1 MRKTRST
8 SGKYYN
14 GASRIR
20 LKSQLCGFNGFEIGK
35 IMTFRSKVKLGF
47 SWVAD
52 SLELFKQHPAK
63 WMALSSLYLV
73 FFQFL
78 PILLLGIIEQINQ
91 AHGSI
96 IILFFVGLLG
106 LALTFS
112 WPIFTSLVIGVCRET
127 HAERVTPVSDVF
139 HRVKPHVKQL
149 VFLGVAFFIYRLIMI
164 GLTENDIQALDIQ
177 QMDKEVMP
185 IGFWWLML
193 KLLVLQVPLLLATW
207 YSPLLISYHQ
217 YSVFKSIGHSVWAAL
232 HNITALITAWVTLT
246 LAVVGVM
253 LVLGLVIGLI
263 AIFAKGLAAFLG
275 MLLIMFVSLMAT
287 AFLFSIQY
295 FSFLSMYYKK
305 GEDFVS

>member
-1 MRKTRST
+1 
-8 SGKYYN
+8 
-14 GASRIR
+14 
-20 LKSQLCGFNGFEIGK
+20 
-35 IMTFRSKVKLGF
+35 MTFRSKVKLGF

>member
-1 MRKTRST
+1 
-8 SGKYYN
+8 
-14 GASRIR
+14 
-20 LKSQLCGFNGFEIGK
+20 
-35 IMTFRSKVKLGF
+35 MTFRSKVKLGF
-47 SWVAD
+47 SWVTE
-52 SLELFKQHPAK
+52 SLTLFKQHPAK
-63 WMALSSLYLV
+63 WMGLSSMYLV

-96 IILFFVGLLG
+96 IILFLVGLLG

-112 WPIFTSLVIGVCRET
+112 WPIFTSVVIGVCRET
-127 HAERVTPVSDVF
+127 HANRLTPVTEVLR
-139 HRVKPHVKQL
+139 RVKPHAKQL
-149 VFLGVAFFIYRLIMI
+149 IFLGVVFFVYRLVMI
-164 GLTENDIQALDIQ
+164 AFTEADIQALDLQ
-177 QMDKEVMP
+177 QMDKEIMP

-217 YSVFKSIGHSVWAAL
+217 YSVFKSIGHSIWAAL
-232 HNITALITAWVTLT
+232 HNITALITAWVSLT

-253 LVLGLVIGLI
+253 LLLGLLIGII

-275 MLLIMFVSLMAT
+275 MIVVMFVSLMAT

-295 FSFLSMYYKK
+295 FSFLAMYYKK

>member
-1 MRKTRST
+1 
-8 SGKYYN
+8 
-14 GASRIR
+14 
-20 LKSQLCGFNGFEIGK
+20 
-35 IMTFRSKVKLGF
+35 MTFRSKVKLGF

-52 SLELFKQHPAK
+52 SLVLFKQHPAK

-73 FFQFL
+73 FFQFM

-91 AHGSI
+91 SHGSI
-96 IILFFVGLLG
+96 VVLFIVGLLG

-127 HAERVTPVSDVF
+127 HAERATLVKEVF
-139 HRVKPHVKQL
+139 YRVKPHAKQL
-149 VFLGVAFFIYRLIMI
+149 IFLGVVFFVYRLLMI
-164 GLTENDIQALDIQ
+164 AITETDIQALDIQ
-177 QMDKEVMP
+177 KMDKEVMP

-217 YSVFKSIGHSVWAAL
+217 YSVFKSIVHSVWAAL

-246 LAVVGVM
+246 LGVVGIM

-263 AIFAKGLAAFLG
+263 AIVAQGLAAFLG
-275 MLLIMFVSLMAT
+275 MMLIMFVSLMAT

-295 FSFLSMYYKK
+295 FSFLAMYYKK

>member
-1 MRKTRST
+1 
-8 SGKYYN
+8 
-14 GASRIR
+14 
-20 LKSQLCGFNGFEIGK
+20 
-35 IMTFRSKVKLGF
+35 MTFRSKVQLGL
-47 SWVAD
+47 SWVTD
-52 SLELFKQHPAK
+52 SLTLFKQHPAK
-63 WMALSSLYLV
+63 WMGLSSMYLV

-78 PILLLGIIEQINQ
+78 PILLLGIIEKINQ

-96 IILFFVGLLG
+96 FVLFIVGLLG
-106 LALTFS
+106 LSLTFS

-127 HAERVTPVSDVF
+127 HAERATAVTEVF
-139 HRVKPHVKQL
+139 HRVKPHAKQL
-149 VFLGVAFFIYRLIMI
+149 VFLGIVFFIYRLMMI
-164 GLTENDIQALDIQ
+164 AFTEADIQALDIQ
-177 QMDKEVMP
+177 QIDKEVMP

-217 YSVFKSIGHSVWAAL
+217 YSVPKSIVHSVWAAL

-246 LAVVGVM
+246 LAVVVIM
-253 LVLGLVIGLI
+253 LVLGLLIGII

-275 MLLIMFVSLMAT
+275 MLLVMFVSLMAT

>member
-1 MRKTRST
+1 
-8 SGKYYN
+8 
-14 GASRIR
+14 
-20 LKSQLCGFNGFEIGK
+20 
-35 IMTFRSKVKLGF
+35 MTFTSKIKLGL
-47 SWVAD
+47 SWVKD
-52 SLELFKQHPAK
+52 SLALFKQHPAK
-63 WMALSSLYLV
+63 WMGLSSLYLV

-96 IILFFVGLLG
+96 FILFLVGLLG

-112 WPIFTSLVIGVCRET
+112 WPIFTSVVIGVCRET
-127 HAERVTPVSDVF
+127 HAERPTPVTEVF
-139 HRVKPHVKQL
+139 HRVKPHAKQL
-149 VFLGVAFFIYRLIMI
+149 IFLGVVFFVYRLMMI
-164 GLTENDIQALDIQ
+164 GLTESDIQSLDIQ

-193 KLLVLQVPLLLATW
+193 KLLLLQVPLLLATW

-217 YSVFKSIGHSVWAAL
+217 YSVFKSIVHSVWAAL
-232 HNITALITAWVTLT
+232 HNITALITAWATLT

-253 LVLGLVIGLI
+253 LVLGLVVGII

-275 MLLIMFVSLMAT
+275 MMLILFVSLMVT

>member
-1 MRKTRST
+1 
-8 SGKYYN
+8 
-14 GASRIR
+14 
-20 LKSQLCGFNGFEIGK
+20 
-35 IMTFRSKVKLGF
+35 MTFRSKVKLGF
-47 SWVAD
+47 SWVTD
-52 SLELFKQHPAK
+52 SLELFKQHPTK

-127 HAERVTPVSDVF
+127 HAERATPVIEVF

-164 GLTENDIQALDIQ
+164 GLTESDIQALDIQ
-177 QMDKEVMP
+177 QMDKQVMP

-246 LAVVGVM
+246 LGVVGVM

-275 MLLIMFVSLMAT
+275 MLLVMFVSLMAT

>member
-1 MRKTRST
+1 
-8 SGKYYN
+8 
-14 GASRIR
+14 
-20 LKSQLCGFNGFEIGK
+20 
-35 IMTFRSKVKLGF
+35 MTFTSRVKLGIG
-47 SWVAD
+47 WVKD

-63 WMALSSLYLV
+63 WMGLSSLYLV

-78 PILLLGIIEQINQ
+78 PILLLGIIESINK

-96 IILFFVGLLG
+96 FILFFVGALG

-127 HAERVTPVSDVF
+127 HAERATPVREVF

-149 VFLGVAFFIYRLIMI
+149 VFLGVAFFVYRLVMI
-164 GLTENDIQALDIQ
+164 GLTEGDIQALDIQ
-177 QMDKEVMP
+177 KMDKEVMP

-232 HNITALITAWVTLT
+232 HNITALITAWITLT

-253 LVLGLVIGLI
+253 SLLGLVIGI
-263 AIFAKGLAAFLG
+263 VAIFAKGLAAFLG

-295 FSFLSMYYKK
+295 FSFLSMYYNK

>member
-1 MRKTRST
+1 M
-8 SGKYYN
+8 
-14 GASRIR
+14 
-20 LKSQLCGFNGFEIGK
+20 
-35 IMTFRSKVKLGF
+35 KLGF
-47 SWVAD
+47 SWVTD
-52 SLELFKQHPAK
+52 SLILFKQHPAK
-63 WMALSSLYLV
+63 WMGLSSMYLV

-78 PILLLGIIEQINQ
+78 PILLLGIIEQINE

-96 IILFFVGLLG
+96 IILFLVGLLG

-112 WPIFTSLVIGVCRET
+112 WPIFTSVVIGVCRET
-127 HAERVTPVSDVF
+127 HVDRPTPVSEVL
-139 HRVKPHVKQL
+139 HRVKPHAKQL
-149 VFLGVAFFIYRLIMI
+149 IFLGVVFFVYRLVMI
-164 GLTENDIQALDIQ
+164 AFTEADIQALDLQ
-177 QMDKEVMP
+177 QMDKEIMP
-185 IGFWWLML
+185 IGFWMLML
-193 KLLVLQVPLLLATW
+193 KLMVLQVPLLLATW

-232 HNITALITAWVTLT
+232 HNITALITAWVSLT

-253 LVLGLVIGLI
+253 LVLGLLIGII

-275 MLLIMFVSLMAT
+275 MIVVMFVSLMAT

>member
-1 MRKTRST
+1 
-8 SGKYYN
+8 
-14 GASRIR
+14 
-20 LKSQLCGFNGFEIGK
+20 
-35 IMTFRSKVKLGF
+35 MTFRSKVKLGF
-47 SWVAD
+47 SWVTD

-63 WMALSSLYLV
+63 WMGLSSLYLV
-73 FFQFL
+73 FFQFM
-78 PILLLGIIEQINQ
+78 PILLLGIIESINQ
-91 AHGSI
+91 SHGSV

-106 LALTFS
+106 LAFTFS
-112 WPIFTSLVIGVCRET
+112 WPIFTSVVIGVCRET
-127 HAERVTPVSDVF
+127 HAERPTLVTEVF
-139 HRVKPHVKQL
+139 HRVKPHAKQL
-149 VFLGVAFFIYRLIMI
+149 IFLGVVFFVYRLLMI
-164 GLTENDIQALDIQ
+164 AITETDIQALDIQ

-217 YSVFKSIGHSVWAAL
+217 YSVYKSIVHSVWAAL

-246 LAVVGVM
+246 LGVVGIM

-263 AIFAKGLAAFLG
+263 AIVAKGLAAFLG
-275 MLLIMFVSLMAT
+275 MMLIMFVSLMAT

>member
-1 MRKTRST
+1 
-8 SGKYYN
+8 
-14 GASRIR
+14 
-20 LKSQLCGFNGFEIGK
+20 
-35 IMTFRSKVKLGF
+35 MTFTSKVKLGF
-47 SWVAD
+47 SWVTD
-52 SLELFKQHPAK
+52 SLELFKRHPAK
-63 WMALSSLYLV
+63 WMGLSSLYLV

-78 PILLLGIIEQINQ
+78 PILLLGIIESINQ
-91 AHGSI
+91 THGSI
-96 IILFFVGLLG
+96 FILFFVGLLG

-127 HAERVTPVSDVF
+127 DAERATPVSEVF
-139 HRVKPHVKQL
+139 NRVKPHAKQL

-164 GLTENDIQALDIQ
+164 ALTEADIQAFDVH

-185 IGFWWLML
+185 IGFWWLIL

-217 YSVFKSIGHSVWAAL
+217 YSVSKSIVHSVWAAL
-232 HNITALITAWVTLT
+232 HNITALITAWVVLT
-246 LAVVGVM
+246 LAVVGIM
-253 LVLGLVIGLI
+253 LVLGLAIGVV
-263 AIFAKGLAAFLG
+263 AIFAKGVAAFLG
-275 MLLIMFVSLMAT
+275 MVTIMLISLMAT

>member
-1 MRKTRST
+1 
-8 SGKYYN
+8 
-14 GASRIR
+14 
-20 LKSQLCGFNGFEIGK
+20 
-35 IMTFRSKVKLGF
+35 MTFRSKVKLGF
-47 SWVAD
+47 SWVSD
-52 SLELFKQHPAK
+52 SLVLFKQHPAK
-63 WMALSSLYLV
+63 WMGLSSLYLV

-78 PILLLGIIEQINQ
+78 PLLLLGIIENINQ

-96 IILFFVGLLG
+96 FVLFFVGLLG

-127 HAERVTPVSDVF
+127 HAQRVTPVREVL

-164 GLTENDIQALDIQ
+164 AITESDIEALDIQ

-193 KLLVLQVPLLLATW
+193 KLLVLQVPLLLAAW

-217 YSVFKSIGHSVWAAL
+217 YSVFKSITHSVWAAL
-232 HNITALITAWVTLT
+232 HNITALITAWITLT
-246 LAVVGVM
+246 LAIVGVM
-253 LVLGLVIGLI
+253 LVLGLVVGVV

-275 MLLIMFVSLMAT
+275 MLIVMFVSLMAT

-295 FSFLSMYYKK
+295 FSFLSMYYKQ